1 MGAASGTPG
10 STDRGTDRGTDG
22 GTDGATTEPRQVLV
36 VHDDSLTRD
45 VLATV
50 LDLREYEL
58 VEATDGKEALVQ
70 ADAHD
75 VELAVLDAVTP
86 GIDGY
91 EICNR
96 LKAEHT
102 DIRVVLLT
110 GDDSPAVHE
119 RGRAAGADASL
130 TTPFS
135 PLELIDTMRQLLEA
149 S

>member
-1 MGAASGTPG
+1 MSDVGAASGAPG
-10 STDRGTDRGTDG
+10 NAAG
-22 GTDGATTEPRQVLV
+22 GTAEPRQVLV

-50 LDLREYEL
+50 LDLREYDL
-58 VEATDGKEALVQ
+58 VEATDSGEALAQ
-70 ADAHD
+70 AEAHG
-75 VELAVLDAVTP
+75 VELAVLDAVSP

-91 EICNR
+91 ETCTR
-96 LKAEHT
+96 LKAEHG

-110 GDDSPAVHE
+110 GSDTPADRE

-130 TTPFS
+130 TKPFS